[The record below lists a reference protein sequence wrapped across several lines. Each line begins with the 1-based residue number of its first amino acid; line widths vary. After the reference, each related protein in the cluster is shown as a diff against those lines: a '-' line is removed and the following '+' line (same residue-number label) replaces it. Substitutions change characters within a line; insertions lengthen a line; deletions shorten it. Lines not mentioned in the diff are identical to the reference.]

1 MRAAWEIAD
10 IVEQACAADRVRAR
24 GLRRGQ
30 NRKQEIAREY
40 DPLAATC
47 LAMLIE
53 SRMVSKATS
62 ASSVGISACGNGP
75 DTPPETGT
83 GTVGGR

>member
-10 IVEQACAADRVRAR
+10 IVERACAADRVRVR

-30 NRKQEIAREY
+30 NRKQAIDREF

-53 SRMVSKATS
+53 SRLKS
-62 ASSVGISACGNGP
+62 
-75 DTPPETGT
+75 
-83 GTVGGR
+83 